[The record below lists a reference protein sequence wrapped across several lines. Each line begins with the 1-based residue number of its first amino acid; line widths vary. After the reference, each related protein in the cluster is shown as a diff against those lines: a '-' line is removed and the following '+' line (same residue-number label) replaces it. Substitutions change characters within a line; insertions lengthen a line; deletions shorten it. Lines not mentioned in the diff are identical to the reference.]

1 MRKTTYPFLL
11 GVIVAV
17 FGALVSAGFVVSAQN
32 TNSSTMM
39 TNSNTNTSRPRR
51 PRRPRP
57 KVKVVPGLITNEPVD
72 APTDISTRES
82 PVPKVLTGTG
92 RCDPNKQEPAD
103 LSGTYTGKLQH
114 GDDVRDA
121 TLTISG
127 NSLTMTSGSDS
138 HTGRI
143 TAVTTCGYTA
153 VTIMMGDG
161 GTSEPGKTSPP
172 NKVMSLRAKKVGDSL
187 TLMSVPGEPDKVMFT
202 SGGGAGRPRRQRPR
216 RPAPPPPPPTQQ

>member
-11 GVIVAV
+11 AVIVAV

-32 TNSSTMM
+32 TNSSTTM

-57 KVKVVPGLITNEPVD
+57 K
-72 APTDISTRES
+72 ASPTPEATSDTTAMADTTAATPPR
-82 PVPKVLTGTG
+82 TG

-103 LSGTYTGKLQH
+103 LSGTYTGRMQH

-127 NSLTMTSGSDS
+127 NSFTMTSGADS

-143 TAVTTCGYTA
+143 
-153 VTIMMGDG
+153 
-161 GTSEPGKTSPP
+161 
-172 NKVMSLRAKKVGDSL
+172 
-187 TLMSVPGEPDKVMFT
+187 
-202 SGGGAGRPRRQRPR
+202 
-216 RPAPPPPPPTQQ
+216 

>member
-11 GVIVAV
+11 AVIVAI

-32 TNSSTMM
+32 SNSSTTM
-39 TNSNTNTSRPRR
+39 TNSNANTSRPRR

-57 KVKVVPGLITNEPVD
+57 KPSP
-72 APTDISTRES
+72 APETTDTPSMAVTSAATTPR
-82 PVPKVLTGTG
+82 TG
-92 RCDPNKQEPAD
+92 RCDPNKHEPAD
-103 LSGTYTGKLQH
+103 LSGTYTGKMQH

-127 NSLTMTSGSDS
+127 NSFTMTSGSDS

-153 VTIMMGDG
+153 VTIMHGDG
-161 GTSEPGKTSPP
+161 GTSEPGKTPPP

-187 TLMSVPGEPDKVMFT
+187 TLMSVAGEPDKVMFT

-216 RPAPPPPPPTQQ
+216 RTAPPPPPPSQQ